1 MARKYS
7 YDFKKYLV
15 TVLEN
20 GIMSASELSRC
31 CKIHKGVIC
40 NIYNRYKHSG
50 ESSLHHS
57 FTRNEYS
64 RDFKLNVLTY
74 KASNN
79 LSYEQTALYFNI
91 PSASVIY
98 DWNKFCSKFIG
109 DNMSDKN
116 ILNIKKSKH
125 SNSTDIKVTKSEYSE
140 EVRQLKERI
149 SELEKELYYQSAET
163 AYLKKLEALMQS
175 KEQRVQHKKH
185 K

>member
-7 YDFKKYLV
+7 YEFKKYLV
-15 TVLEN
+15 TVIEN

-64 RDFKLNVLTY
+64 RAFKLNVLTY

-79 LSYEQTALYFNI
+79 LSYEQIVIETYNI
-91 PSASVIY
+91 ELTRKSWTSHIRSVY
-98 DWNKFCSKFIG
+98 G
-109 DNMSDKN
+109 
-116 ILNIKKSKH
+116 KK
-125 SNSTDIKVTKSEYSE
+125 I
-140 EVRQLKERI
+140 QL
-149 SELEKELYYQSAET
+149 
-163 AYLKKLEALMQS
+163 
-175 KEQRVQHKKH
+175 
-185 K
+185 

>member
-7 YDFKKYLV
+7 YEFKKYLV

-20 GIMSASELSRC
+20 GIMSASELSRR

-79 LSYEQTALYFNI
+79 LSYEQTALHFNI

-98 DWNKFCSKFIG
+98 DWHNFCCNYNG
-109 DNMSDKN
+109 DNMSY
-116 ILNIKKSKH
+116 KSPNNKH
-125 SNSTDIKVTKSEYSE
+125 LHFVKDINNQGKQE
-140 EVRQLKERI
+140 
-149 SELEKELYYQSAET
+149 
-163 AYLKKLEALMQS
+163 
-175 KEQRVQHKKH
+175 
-185 K
+185 

>member
-7 YDFKKYLV
+7 YEFKKFIV

-20 GIMSASELSRC
+20 GIMSASELSRRL
-31 CKIHKGVIC
+31 KIHKGVIC

-57 FTRNEYS
+57 FRRNEYS

-79 LSYEQTALYFNI
+79 LSYEQTALHFNI
-91 PSASVIY
+91 PSSSVIY
-98 DWNKFCSKFIG
+98 DWHKFCCKFIG
-109 DNMSDKN
+109 DNMSDNN
-116 ILNIKKSKH
+116 IPNSKKSKR

-149 SELEKELYYQSAET
+149 SELEKELYYKSAEN
-163 AYLKKLEALMQS
+163 AYLKKLEALMQE
-175 KEQRVQHKKH
+175 KQEKRQQ
-185 K
+185 